1 MERFFSRLQRML
13 EKKSRLF
20 WNKWYFLKY
29 TEENISP
36 WGLRIQIFPTI
47 TQLEPEFKL
56 EWEENLQSCSKKMME
71 LLCKHYTVEL
81 SLIDGEIEKLYRDN
95 SAIVTDGLFSTRE
108 NELKT
113 NLESYVTEVL
123 KTKEKK
129 YIRDKLAY
137 DNKQAYNWSP
147 NNYRRK
153 KRNNQKRQT
162 KQANSEPS
170 DSDSSVSSVSSLQA
184 QEFTRLTRTQ
194 DSLNSKHSKE
204 NAPTGTVRRTPN
216 LKTPMVT
223 RAGANKSS
231 LTGAPTHFEP
241 LSNICTTTCAPTT
254 GFCTS
259 VSNCN
264 TFPMQQ
270 DFRPAPIFTQTV
282 SDPKRTMSSD
292 LGNPKPQKA
301 NSR

>member
-1 MERFFSRLQRML
+1 MANYCGNAFDGLMDHIHKSQNTSNGGLSMERFFLRLQRML

-71 LLCKHYTVEL
+71 LLCKHYTTEL
-81 SLIDGEIEKLYRDN
+81 SLVDKEIEKLHYDN
-95 SAIVTDGLFSTRE
+95 PAIIADALFSTRE
-108 NELKT
+108 NELKS
-113 NLESYVTEVL
+113 NLELYVTEIL

-137 DNKQAYNWSP
+137 DNKQAYNWSQ
-147 NNYRRK
+147 NNYKRK
-153 KRNNQKRQT
+153 KRNNQTRQF

-184 QEFTRLTRTQ
+184 QDFTRFTRTQ
-194 DSLNSKHSKE
+194 DSSNSKHVKE
-204 NAPTGTVRRTPN
+204 NALTGSVRRTPN
-216 LKTPMVT
+216 PKTPMVT
-223 RAGANKSS
+223 RAGANKIS
-231 LTGAPTHFEP
+231 LTSAPAHPETFP
-241 LSNICTTTCAPTT
+241 NTCTTTCAPTP
-254 GFCTS
+254 GL
-259 VSNCN
+259 N
-264 TFPMQQ
+264 TLSPLQSFA
-270 DFRPAPIFTQTV
+270 FKY
-282 SDPKRTMSSD
+282 S
-292 LGNPKPQKA
+292 
-301 NSR
+301 